1 MKLISVQEHI
11 DFTAGIWE
19 IIQIYV
25 YIAVLLR
32 YGNLFIVHVCPT
44 FGHMRGSFA
53 LLLKYGHL
61 FIICASYMY
70 GSTSSL
76 LKVFMFH
83 VIVGELYRYVN
94 DKLPLCFLWLH
105 IFPKM
110 SKFTSLSSNPL
121 WCWCLCLFHSV
132 AAQCAALRWVWVPG
146 QLHHDRCRKSVC
158 MLQCC
163 QAPGLHGNQALLCGV
178 TVGTCGTSL
187 LDKGENKSL
196 FVEAIVFS
204 VDVEV
209 L

>member
-1 MKLISVQEHI
+1 MKLISVQDHI
-11 DFTAGIWE
+11 DFTASIWE
-19 IIQIYV
+19 IIQICV
-25 YIAVLLR
+25 YIAFLLS

-44 FGHMRGSFA
+44 FGHMRGSLA

-61 FIICASYMY
+61 FIICASYIY
-70 GSTSSL
+70 DSTSSL
-76 LKVFMFH
+76 LVVLFH
-83 VIVGELYRYVN
+83 VIVGEVYRYVKA
-94 DKLPLCFLWLH
+94 KLPLCFLWLH

-110 SKFTSLSSNPL
+110 SKFTSLSSNAL

-158 MLQCC
+158 ML
-163 QAPGLHGNQALLCGV
+163 PGSRQPGVALCDWRHMWNEPP
-178 TVGTCGTSL
+178 
-187 LDKGENKSL
+187 DKGENKSL
-196 FVEAIVFS
+196 LVEATVFS